1 MSTNE
6 RSGRK
11 AARRRARNARVAAL
25 VALLVALAGLALAGA
40 AASSDGTDPVSA
52 ATQSATVPSG
62 VTTTTTA
69 PDPSADTTPSAS
81 TDKGTN
87 KNDGGNAPTAGAQA
101 TGPDAAAQDTPPSG
115 TGSIAVTKMTTP
127 TFGVGSFVFT
137 LAWSGATCNGG
148 VPGSTQV
155 TLTGNNQTHTFTNL
169 QTTGCT
175 WTLGETV
182 PTGWVA
188 GVSCSGG
195 VSRTNTNPST
205 IVLGNGPPPS
215 QLAASC
221 TFTNTASPSI
231 TVTKQTENHFPGTFT
246 FTLSGGQGAGTSPA
260 LSDGQSYTF
269 TGLANNTAYTLTEN
283 VPAGWTL
290 AAADIVCQGGNPA
303 GGTAATNGR
312 VLTLNSGSP
321 TSRNNAQCTFTNRT
335 RSIRVTKQTNPDGS
349 AQTFDLQLRDN
360 GGNPI
365 GAPQTVSDGQT
376 ATWVGLAQGTFQ
388 VTEAVPTGWDLATA
402 PCTGDTSDS
411 AITNGRSI
419 TLGDTTSNDAVCTF
433 TNTQRGQILVTK
445 DTNPEGNSGTFPV
458 TLAGPNAFSDT
469 GNLVDDGGQH
479 TFLAPPG
486 TPYNLTENLTGL
498 PYTLDSITCA
508 RGGTTLNPASFTVN
522 VADSI
527 TCTVTNHA
535 NPGTVT
541 VTKDTNPE
549 GGTGP
554 FPVTLAG
561 PNAFSQTKNLA
572 ADGSSDTFTAVPA
585 DNPYNLT
592 ENLTGLPYTLDS
604 ITCMNGQTVLDPA
617 SFRVL
622 PGASIQ
628 CLVTNDAKPGRVIV
642 TKDTNPE
649 GNSGTF
655 PVTLTGPDAFSE
667 TANLVDDG
675 GQHTFDPVAAG
686 SGYALSENLTGLQYK
701 LTSIVCN
708 GTDVT
713 QTTFA
718 VGPDETVNCTVT
730 NDANPGT
737 VTVTKDTNPEG
748 GTGPF
753 PVTLAGPNAF
763 SQTKSLAADG
773 SSDSFTAVPADN
785 PYNLTENLTGLPYT
799 LNSITCSNGQTVL
812 DPASFRVLPGASIQ
826 CVVTNDANP
835 GKVIVTK
842 DTNPQGGTGSF
853 PITLTGPNAY
863 SSNGTL
869 TNDGGQHT
877 FDPVPVGSGYALSE
891 NLTGLQYNLTSMVCN
906 GTDVT
911 QTTFAVGPGETVNC
925 TITNTAKTGT
935 VIVTKR
941 TDPSSGTGT
950 FPVKLAGPSSFSDSG
965 NLVDDGGQHTFS
977 SVPFGSGYSLSEDTS
992 GLDYT
997 LGSIVCG
1004 GVDVT
1009 SGSFAVAADQ
1019 TVQCTVT
1026 NVRNPNPPPP
1036 PPPPEPGGAG
1046 GAAGGTGGPSA
1057 PVLVTGRPTLAFTG
1071 SSIVLPLVATA
1082 LALIVVGGGLLLL
1095 RRRLHQ
1101 A

>member
-486 TPYNLTENLTGL
+486 T
-498 PYTLDSITCA
+498 
-508 RGGTTLNPASFTVN
+508 
-522 VADSI
+522 
-527 TCTVTNHA
+527 
-535 NPGTVT
+535 
-541 VTKDTNPE
+541 
-549 GGTGP
+549 
-554 FPVTLAG
+554 
-561 PNAFSQTKNLA
+561 
-572 ADGSSDTFTAVPA
+572 
-585 DNPYNLT
+585 PYNLT